1 MKVYALVGSSGTGKS
16 YKALEVAYDNNI
28 DYIIDDG
35 ILIHKNKILAGISAK
50 QANTTMEAVRRAI
63 FDNEEHLKSVNL
75 RLKEFD
81 INNILIL
88 GTSNKMVNKI
98 AKALE
103 LGEIHRYIR
112 IEDVSDEAEIIKAK
126 KSRKKGNHII
136 PVPTIEI
143 KPMASGLKI
152 DSLKRKFFRKNNKT
166 EEILEKTIIRPTF
179 SYMGKFYIS
188 QNVIEDI
195 VRYEISKF
203 EEFEKINKIKVINI
217 NNSIHIQININIKNV
232 LLIQELEKIQ
242 CIIKTCIENITS
254 IYVEKVD
261 VYISKLYIK

>member
-63 FDNEEHLKSVNL
+63 FDNKEHLKSVKLKL
-75 RLKEFD
+75 RELD

-98 AKALE
+98 AKTLE
-103 LGEIHRYIR
+103 LGEIHRYIK
-112 IEDVSDEAEIIKAK
+112 IEEVSDEAEIIKAK
-126 KSRKKGNHII
+126 NSRKKGNHII

-166 EEILEKTIIRPTF
+166 EQILEKTIIRPTF
-179 SYMGKFYIS
+179 SYMGKFSIN

-203 EEFEKINKIKVINI
+203 KEIEKINRIKIINI
-217 NNSIHIQININIKNV
+217 NNSIHIQININIKN
-232 LLIQELEKIQ
+232 LILIQKLEKVQ
-242 CIIKTCIENITS
+242 WIIKTCIESITS

-261 VYISKLYIK
+261 IYINKLYIK